1 MYNEEKK
8 LEFLASMKE
17 GSYTDMSCNTY
28 MYKFE
33 KFSDTEELLKKDLYD
48 FNYNDFKLLFERN
61 KIINTNT
68 MLNSKSIIN
77 RYIEWATK
85 MGYCSSDTINELKR
99 VISEDI
105 NPRWKIM
112 TEMFADENDLLDCI
126 SSVMMEQDSSMI
138 IWYQAFYGLYW
149 NGLCNV
155 EIYNLKKSDVQSNH
169 IKVGDDIIIVSDRFA
184 EIINEY
190 KNMDSV
196 VINDSVM
203 PFAQSI
209 YLIRAKNKK
218 NSLGQI
224 NDNFHA
230 QRRRA
235 WDRMEVDIDNKYYG
249 KVLVPTWIMRS
260 GNFYRAYLDEQKGKE
275 ITSNNISDYFRVF
288 AISNQKKIGYSTYRD
303 YQNWKNVFYK

>member
-1 MYNEEKK
+1 
-8 LEFLASMKE
+8 
-17 GSYTDMSCNTY
+17 
-28 MYKFE
+28 
-33 KFSDTEELLKKDLYD
+33 
-48 FNYNDFKLLFERN
+48 
-61 KIINTNT
+61 
-68 MLNSKSIIN
+68 
-77 RYIEWATK
+77 
-85 MGYCSSDTINELKR
+85 MGYCSNDTVNELKR

-138 IWYQAFYGLYW
+138 IWYQTFYGLYW
-149 NGLCNV
+149 NGLCNT
-155 EIYNLKKSDVQSNH
+155 EIYNLKKSDVRGNR
-169 IKVGDDIIIVSDRFA
+169 IKVGDDIIMVSDRFA
-184 EIINEY
+184 EIIDEY
-190 KNMDSV
+190 KDMDSV
-196 VINDSVM
+196 VINDSIM
-203 PFAQSI
+203 PFTQSV

-218 NSLGQI
+218 NSLGKI
-224 NDNFHA
+224 NDNFHS